1 MSRTGAQHDVNY
13 SYGIDVDE
21 NTAEKIAKDMYRRA
35 ELEAENKALRDKV
48 CDKCSIDDALDNK
61 TVTNELFDGMSGEL
75 LELRA
80 ENKALRKSVEELEEQ
95 RDYIMSMY
103 TDLCRSIPK
112 EALALFGHG
121 EEIINFDIRSLLHR
135 ESTFEELQ
143 G

>member
-1 MSRTGAQHDVNY
+1 MSKEEVEKAINGLTAQ
-13 SYGIDVDE
+13 YG
-21 NTAEKIAKDMYRRA
+21 NTAEFSVDQGKVVLDQENKR
-35 ELEAENKALRDKV
+35 LEAEN
-48 CDKCSIDDALDNK
+48 
-61 TVTNELFDGMSGEL
+61 E
-75 LELRA
+75 
-80 ENKALRKSVEELEEQ
+80 ALRKSVEELREQ

-135 ESTFEELQ
+135 ASTFEELQ